1 MSAIA
6 PLGRP
11 SRNTGKV
18 EQACTSATQMGEVV
32 IDVISQA
39 AATSFIHMHR
49 LAISQVLHSMRNAA
63 ILKGASAD
71 SEAGS
76 AVSTA
81 WVDGKWVGCNGSGLG
96 MKYLFHADGSFYRQ
110 PRGHAGVVALGGYH

>member
-1 MSAIA
+1 MSAMA

-11 SRNTGKV
+11 NSKTGRV
-18 EQACTSATQMGEVV
+18 EAACTIATHIGEVV

-63 ILKGASAD
+63 ILSGAKAD
-71 SEAGS
+71 CEPLPALPAGS
-76 AVSTA
+76 AVSSIALIHGSVCQRVSA
-81 WVDGKWVGCNGSGLG
+81 WQP
-96 MKYLFHADGSFYRQ
+96 FYRS
-110 PRGHAGVVALGGYH
+110 AVWVLSMF